1 MEFTITNFNKD
12 LDMYNVVSDSNE
24 SRVVTA
30 IQIVSVMAKGFNFTN
45 AFLTRKGFGIKL
57 PGNRNKYV
65 QLSHISKQL
74 DHQIVEALEAKK
86 AKEKE
91 LNTPKPVV
99 STGGRKFKRIVIPT
113 TVKVRIN
120 DLDNTP
126 IDFRGKHYNSV
137 RSLCME
143 YNTNPDSFRS
153 LYNSGRGIEEA
164 LGLKLPDYFENN
176 KSSKEVESALNQ
188 MAASRGEF

>member
-99 STGGRKFKRIVIPT
+99 STGGRKF
-113 TVKVRIN
+113 
-120 DLDNTP
+120 NTP